1 MKLEAVFPRMAGC
14 PGLPSS
20 PSGIPADDAGVF
32 ALFAAG
38 DTAGIDRFDH
48 EDAIGHLRRL
58 SPDCLAHLVA
68 FQALNRMSTIATGL
82 MDRYIERRHGRE
94 DAVCEIPSLSA
105 CFADSYGL
113 PLFREQ
119 FERSAREVAGMAP
132 ADAAQLAAAFCRH
145 DETLMAT
152 FSDRFAAGAEK
163 RGVDA
168 RLSAAMIDFFRR
180 TAPFALPER
189 RLAEFAVEGYRLAWL
204 KRRCRDAFEAMRL
217 EAEGAGLPVPA

>member
-1 MKLEAVFPRMAGC
+1 MAGC
-14 PGLPSS
+14 AGLPAS
-20 PSGIPADDAGVF
+20 PSGIPPDDAGAF
-32 ALFAAG
+32 GLFSAG

-48 EDAIGHLRRL
+48 VDAIGYLRRL

-94 DAVCEIPSLSA
+94 AAVCEIPSLA
-105 CFADSYGL
+105 DCFAGSYGL

-119 FERSAREVAGMAP
+119 FERAAREAAGMAP
-132 ADAAQLAAAFCRH
+132 ADAAQFAAAFCRH
-145 DETLMAT
+145 DETLMAS
-152 FSDRFAAGAEK
+152 FSVRFSAEAEI

-168 RLSAAMIDFFRR
+168 RLSAAMVDFFRR
-180 TAPFALPER
+180 TAPFALPET

-204 KRRCRDAFEAMRL
+204 KSRCRDAFEAMRL
-217 EAEGAGLPVPA
+217 EAEGAGMPVPA